1 MADSLSSWQFGLEQS
16 RLPRDKVI
24 YVSKICQELNKPKGR
39 FQNKSTTCIKT
50 WTLEEYFLLKKKKKH
65 YL

>member
-1 MADSLSSWQFGLEQS
+1 MAGFLSSWQFGLEQS

-39 FQNKSTTCIKT
+39 FQNKSTTYIKA
-50 WTLEEYFLLKKKKKH
+50 WTSVRILSVKKT
-65 YL
+65 